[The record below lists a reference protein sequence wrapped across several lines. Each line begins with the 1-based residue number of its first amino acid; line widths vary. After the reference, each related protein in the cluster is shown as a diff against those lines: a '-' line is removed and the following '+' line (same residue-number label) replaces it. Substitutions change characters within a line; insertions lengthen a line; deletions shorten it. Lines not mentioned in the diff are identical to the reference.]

1 MEKPANESKTSGLPT
16 SYHTF
21 LYPFIYEGNLE
32 SIISRDTER
41 WTQIHL
47 HHLGKDAHDS
57 DYKQRLLE
65 FNEYQYFLPKARSL
79 IFDENRSDIKTSIT
93 YKYKIDSDKAL
104 YTIVKKI
111 DEKCINNIDELKKE
125 NQRGKGYY
133 VTSYNLHINQLT
145 LLWFPVFKTGIFSFE
160 LKYYKETG
168 YFFLDYTSNAESEQE
183 LKQGTCKVLTTQEH
197 EVLHKNLKKESIEQ
211 QINIINDYGRRVGI
225 PCLKE
230 ENENTKVLLNADQI
244 VISGLKQGDEETS
257 IVIDFNVL
265 SHNYDKVNLDI
276 PTNLISEIL
285 FQEEKKAEGKSADQQ
300 ESEPEKKESYTL
312 EPVLD
317 DRMFTA
323 CLYRK
328 NQYPPIQKTFST
340 SLRNSRSDVCR
351 SQLGEG
357 DTYRYL
363 EPELYKADSEMLY
376 QFIFCEYSIACYNI
390 HMMKDK
396 LRDHV
401 LGRWVEAGT
410 IHAATEYSLVCVT
423 GELDYLEKA
432 VINPFLTIYVD
443 MVKLALAQRA
453 IITKIEYEGQQIS
466 NKINTQVNANH
477 EPESVLTEVEKVW
490 QKYISFENQ
499 IYLPEVTYQEQGVE
513 IYDIL
518 KRSMRIKELNDYVK
532 EGLINLHNIA
542 ILKAERN
549 RIKLENAE
557 QHTNDLISQNLNM
570 LSIVG
575 ISLALITFV
584 VNFISAGQMFSW
596 DEGTN
601 AEKYLLLSV
610 LQLACIVAMLWFL
623 YDYYHKKLGEHGNK
637 TDCSSN
643 GNKKIWFLY
652 EKALSLIRKKTD
664 GNTNGNKKVAA
675 PADDGAIITKDTSQ
689 QYIDDIW
696 KRPLI
701 ILFAG
706 IVIIIV
712 LKPFLI
718 PAFESLWSYICSL

>member
-1 MEKPANESKTSGLPT
+1 
-16 SYHTF
+16 
-21 LYPFIYEGNLE
+21 
-32 SIISRDTER
+32 
-41 WTQIHL
+41 
-47 HHLGKDAHDS
+47 
-57 DYKQRLLE
+57 
-65 FNEYQYFLPKARSL
+65 
-79 IFDENRSDIKTSIT
+79 
-93 YKYKIDSDKAL
+93 
-104 YTIVKKI
+104 
-111 DEKCINNIDELKKE
+111 
-125 NQRGKGYY
+125 
-133 VTSYNLHINQLT
+133 
-145 LLWFPVFKTGIFSFE
+145 
-160 LKYYKETG
+160 
-168 YFFLDYTSNAESEQE
+168 
-183 LKQGTCKVLTTQEH
+183 
-197 EVLHKNLKKESIEQ
+197 
-211 QINIINDYGRRVGI
+211 
-225 PCLKE
+225 
-230 ENENTKVLLNADQI
+230 
-244 VISGLKQGDEETS
+244 
-257 IVIDFNVL
+257 
-265 SHNYDKVNLDI
+265 
-276 PTNLISEIL
+276 
-285 FQEEKKAEGKSADQQ
+285 
-300 ESEPEKKESYTL
+300 
-312 EPVLD
+312 
-317 DRMFTA
+317 
-323 CLYRK
+323 
-328 NQYPPIQKTFST
+328 
-340 SLRNSRSDVCR
+340 
-351 SQLGEG
+351 
-357 DTYRYL
+357 
-363 EPELYKADSEMLY
+363 
-376 QFIFCEYSIACYNI
+376 
-390 HMMKDK
+390 MMKDK
-396 LRDHV
+396 LKDHV

-423 GELDYLEKA
+423 GELDSLEKA

-466 NKINTQVNANH
+466 NKINTQVDANH
-477 EPESVLTEVEKVW
+477 EPENVLTEVEKVW

-542 ILKAERN
+542 TLKAERN

-584 VNFISAGQMFSW
+584 VNFISADQMFSW

-610 LQLACIVAMLWFL
+610 LQLACIVAMLTFL
-623 YDYYHKKLGEHGNK
+623 YKYYRTTLGEHGK
-637 TDCSSN
+637 ISDCSSN
-643 GNKKIWFLY
+643 GNKK
-652 EKALSLIRKKTD
+652 
-664 GNTNGNKKVAA
+664 GAA
-675 PADDGAIITKDTSQ
+675 PADDEAILAKDTSQ

>member
-1 MEKPANESKTSGLPT
+1 MKGRCSILEKPANELKTSGLPI

-21 LYPFIYEGNLE
+21 IYPFIYEGNLE
-32 SIISRDTER
+32 KKISSDTDT

-47 HHLGKDAHDS
+47 HHLAEDDHAS
-57 DYKQRLLE
+57 DHKQRLLE

-93 YKYKIDSDKAL
+93 YKYKIDPDKAL

-111 DEKCINNIDELKKE
+111 DDSCINDIDELKKE

-145 LLWFPVFKTGIFSFE
+145 LLLFPAFKTGIFTFE

-168 YFFLDYTSNAESEQE
+168 NSFLDYTSNAESKQE
-183 LKQGTCKVLTTQEH
+183 PKQGTRKALTTQEH
-197 EVLHKNLKKESIEQ
+197 EVLQKYLKKEELIEQ
-211 QINIINDYGRRVGI
+211 QINIINNYGRRVGI

-230 ENENTKVLLNADQI
+230 ENDNTKVLLNADQI
-244 VISGLKQGDEETS
+244 VISGLKHGDEETS

-265 SHNYDKVNLDI
+265 SHNYDKVGLDI
-276 PTNLISEIL
+276 PTNLISKIL
-285 FQEEKKAEGKSADQQ
+285 FQEEKKAEEKSISEGMSADTQ
-300 ESEPEKKESYTL
+300 ESAPEKIEICTL

-328 NQYPPIQKTFST
+328 NHYPPIQKAFSN
-340 SLRNSRSDVCR
+340 SLRNSRSDLCC

-376 QFIFCEYSIACYNI
+376 QFVFCEDNIACYNI

-396 LRDHV
+396 LKDHV

-423 GELDYLEKA
+423 GELDYLEKS

-466 NKINTQVNANH
+466 NKINTQVDANH

-542 ILKAERN
+542 TLKAERK

-610 LQLACIVAMLWFL
+610 LQLACIVAMLTFL
-623 YDYYHKKLGEHGNK
+623 YKYYRTTLGEHGK
-637 TDCSSN
+637 ISDCSFN
-643 GNKKIWFLY
+643 GNKK
-652 EKALSLIRKKTD
+652 
-664 GNTNGNKKVAA
+664 GAA
-675 PADDGAIITKDTSQ
+675 PSNDEAILAKDTSQ